1 MLSSHRGDDV
11 FRKNVWNAA
20 KNIQRKK
27 QIQQLHELMS
37 EKNSGDDEKHLSQK
51 LHLSAS
57 KHDDEDDA
65 K

>member
-1 MLSSHRGDDV
+1 MCGTPPKTSEKKANS
-11 FRKNVWNAA
+11 AA
-20 KNIQRKK
+20 
-27 QIQQLHELMS
+27 
-37 EKNSGDDEKHLSQK
+37 EKNSGDDEKHLQK

>member
-1 MLSSHRGDDV
+1 MCLERMCGTPPKTSEKKANS
-11 FRKNVWNAA
+11 AA
-20 KNIQRKK
+20 
-27 QIQQLHELMS
+27 
-37 EKNSGDDEKHLSQK
+37 EKNSGDDEKHLQK

>member
-1 MLSSHRGDDV
+1 MLSHHRGDDV

-20 KNIQRKK
+20 KNIHTEKK
-27 QIQQLHELMS
+27 ANS
-37 EKNSGDDEKHLSQK
+37 AAEKNSGDDEKHLQK

>member
-1 MLSSHRGDDV
+1 MLSHHRGDDV

-27 QIQQLHELMS
+27 QIQQLS
-37 EKNSGDDEKHLSQK
+37 EKNSGDDEKHLQK

>member
-27 QIQQLHELMS
+27 QIQQLKKIFCNKII
-37 EKNSGDDEKHLSQK
+37 EKIKIL
-51 LHLSAS
+51 LRLLP
-57 KHDDEDDA
+57 
-65 K
+65 

>member
-1 MLSSHRGDDV
+1 MLSHHRGDDV

-20 KNIQRKK
+20 KSNIHRKK
-27 QIQQLHELMS
+27 QIQQLTLMS
-37 EKNSGDDEKHLSQK
+37 EKNSGDDEKHLQK
-51 LHLSAS
+51 LRLSAS

>member
-1 MLSSHRGDDV
+1 MLSHHRGDDV

-27 QIQQLHELMS
+27 QIQQL
-37 EKNSGDDEKHLSQK
+37 KKIPDDEKHLQK